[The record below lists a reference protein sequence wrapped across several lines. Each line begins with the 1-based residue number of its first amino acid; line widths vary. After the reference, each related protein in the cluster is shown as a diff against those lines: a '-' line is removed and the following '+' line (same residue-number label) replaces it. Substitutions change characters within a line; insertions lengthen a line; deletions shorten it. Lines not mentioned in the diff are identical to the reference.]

1 MSHTFFVLWE
11 FSTAHTLVLPK
22 KVQKISFK
30 CCDVGTNRIK
40 FGKKLRYFCP
50 WPSHMNTLRLNA
62 SLLLWRSIS
71 CFTSSSSCRYVTSS
85 FFSRRLFVAYQH
97 TPLLRR
103 GWPAPCIAAAQ
114 VAALYD
120 RLFFIIFF
128 THNIVHELHVWTVR
142 RMSISSPFHIAFS
155 SDNICYVLDN
165 SASRFI
171 SICAYYLLMWVFV
184 HSMYTHICEVE
195 NDSSKMILY
204 VLEHMSIGIS
214 RGT

>member
-1 MSHTFFVLWE
+1 MPLFFFDAL
-11 FSTAHTLVLPK
+11 FLVLLLLLH
-22 KVQKISFK
+22 V
-30 CCDVGTNRIK
+30 VMLH
-40 FGKKLRYFCP
+40 LRFSQEGCLLHTSTHHCYEEGG
-50 WPSHMNTLRLNA
+50 LRLVLQQHR
-62 SLLLWRSIS
+62 SLHYMTV
-71 CFTSSSSCRYVTSS
+71 CSSS
-85 FFSRRLFVAYQH
+85 F
-97 TPLLRR
+97 
-103 GWPAPCIAAAQ
+103 
-114 VAALYD
+114 
-120 RLFFIIFF
+120 FF